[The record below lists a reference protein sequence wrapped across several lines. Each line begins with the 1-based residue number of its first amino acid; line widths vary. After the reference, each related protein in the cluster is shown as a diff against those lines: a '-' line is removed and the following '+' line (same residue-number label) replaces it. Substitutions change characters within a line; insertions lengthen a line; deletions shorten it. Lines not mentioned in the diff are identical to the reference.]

1 MKMGVLDLHVSR
13 WGNSLA
19 VRIPADVARELE
31 VSEGSVIHAQ
41 VMGPAQLRLASGKPF
56 DRQAFLARLEALH
69 RSMPVTQPVVE
80 AMRRSARY

>member
-1 MKMGVLDLHVSR
+1 MDALELHVAR

-19 VRIPADVARELE
+19 VRIPADVARELD

-41 VMGPAQLRLASGKPF
+41 VVGPAQLRLASGKPF

-69 RSMPVTQPVVE
+69 KTLPVTQPVVE
-80 AMRRSARY
+80 AMRGSARY